1 MTKRNRV
8 VGIALCVCLLFNLL
22 CINSISASAE
32 ESKPVSNYGLASS
45 IQTGN
50 ILHCSNTY
58 FNTITDMLPQIA
70 DQGFSAVQ
78 VSPVQGNK
86 VSINS
91 GAYFCDWTFFYQPT
105 NFKVGNEL
113 GTADEFARLCSE
125 ADRYGIKVIVDIV
138 SNHMAQND
146 NGRNGILSEQ
156 IEEEYNDSDYFHAPH
171 KNQADNSSRESQV
184 QYNVGGLPDLD
195 TSNPTVQQWVY
206 DLLEEC
212 VSLGADGFRFDTA
225 KHIETARDGHLS
237 SDFWQ
242 NTAVKIQE
250 KYKDLYVYGEVIDL
264 CGTVSINAYTDV
276 MNVTDAGY
284 GIKVRRDIQKQ
295 SVASL
300 STYVGGYDDPAI
312 PLGKGLVWVESHDEF
327 LGGTTSRM
335 SEEVLIKSYAA
346 MASRKDSPT
355 LFFARPA
362 ANNAAN
368 KVNWDFLVGDYSSAW
383 SRAEVREVNRFKNY
397 FEGESE
403 VLSNYQD
410 KYYLVQR
417 GEDGV
422 CIVNVSNNKVINI
435 PTTLPDG
442 SYKDHITGNKFTVS
456 NGKISGKMAD
466 SGVAVIYNRNEDIK
480 ISVEL
485 NDNAIFEN
493 DNISFST
500 EEATLR
506 ITVKGAEKSTFKL
519 AGNDEVEFKDGE
531 EITFGKDLDYMNSVE
546 LIVTAENS
554 ECGIAKCFTIK
565 KKDPLS
571 SSVIYFDAPAMAFY
585 DKTKDNPDSAG
596 MPYILQ
602 KDIDDNLIREYPGD
616 AMSNVESE
624 AYKHLYKF
632 ELDEDAVSVKFHDG
646 VAANVETDSHTLP
659 PTECIY
665 GDASLLENRIKGGY
679 EVSGSMLWTKG
690 KLIDVLPDCSA
701 YPVYDG
707 TLEVTSEE
715 IEIDDKQTIT
725 IIEKVTQTYLYGD
738 VNLDEAID
746 MSDVTHTQKSIAKL
760 VELDEISQKSAN
772 VDGNTDVNLED
783 VVQMQRFVAKLI
795 EDFSA
800 GKSFDIISEVEIT
813 TETDM
818 DYTGTDTIIDSDTE
832 ESDTDSEGS
841 DMEATRALYFI
852 NSLNWDSVYAYFWE
866 EVGSQATEWP
876 GEEMEYITGNVYK
889 IEIPDYVNVDMIIFN
904 NGGEGLQTE
913 DLYISEF
920 GLAFEPTVYI
930 GNDQYNNLIYTGEW
944 DVYEP

>member
-1 MTKRNRV
+1 
-8 VGIALCVCLLFNLL
+8 
-22 CINSISASAE
+22 
-32 ESKPVSNYGLASS
+32 
-45 IQTGN
+45 
-50 ILHCSNTY
+50 
-58 FNTITDMLPQIA
+58 
-70 DQGFSAVQ
+70 
-78 VSPVQGNK
+78 
-86 VSINS
+86 
-91 GAYFCDWTFFYQPT
+91 
-105 NFKVGNEL
+105 
-113 GTADEFARLCSE
+113 
-125 ADRYGIKVIVDIV
+125 
-138 SNHMAQND
+138 
-146 NGRNGILSEQ
+146 
-156 IEEEYNDSDYFHAPH
+156 
-171 KNQADNSSRESQV
+171 
-184 QYNVGGLPDLD
+184 
-195 TSNPTVQQWVY
+195 
-206 DLLEEC
+206 
-212 VSLGADGFRFDTA
+212 
-225 KHIETARDGHLS
+225 
-237 SDFWQ
+237 
-242 NTAVKIQE
+242 
-250 KYKDLYVYGEVIDL
+250 
-264 CGTVSINAYTDV
+264 
-276 MNVTDAGY
+276 
-284 GIKVRRDIQKQ
+284 
-295 SVASL
+295 
-300 STYVGGYDDPAI
+300 
-312 PLGKGLVWVESHDEF
+312 
-327 LGGTTSRM
+327 
-335 SEEVLIKSYAA
+335 
-346 MASRKDSPT
+346 
-355 LFFARPA
+355 
-362 ANNAAN
+362 
-368 KVNWDFLVGDYSSAW
+368 
-383 SRAEVREVNRFKNY
+383 
-397 FEGESE
+397 
-403 VLSNYQD
+403 
-410 KYYLVQR
+410 
-417 GEDGV
+417 
-422 CIVNVSNNKVINI
+422 
-435 PTTLPDG
+435 
-442 SYKDHITGNKFTVS
+442 
-456 NGKISGKMAD
+456 MAD

-624 AYKHLYKF
+624 VYKHLYKF
-632 ELDEDAVSVKFHDG
+632 ELDEDAVPVKFHDG

-795 EDFSA
+795 EVFSA

-841 DMEATRALYFI
+841 DIEATRALYFI

-876 GEEMEYITGNVYK
+876 GEEREYITGNVYK